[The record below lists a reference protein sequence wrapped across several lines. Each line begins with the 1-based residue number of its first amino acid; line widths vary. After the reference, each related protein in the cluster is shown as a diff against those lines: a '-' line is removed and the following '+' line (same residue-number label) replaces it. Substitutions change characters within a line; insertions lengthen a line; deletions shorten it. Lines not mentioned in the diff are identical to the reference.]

1 MADARADAIA
11 HLAQLVPEAAD
22 PIVRIILSRQF
33 RVFEWFVPAVNVL
46 ARRASP
52 VGVADVQR
60 LSVLGDPLE
69 LALKL
74 SWVRESFTGQQSA
87 RSLVDS
93 GPVAT
98 PQVQNRQGLLGFPLA
113 RGDCGYHFL
122 CTTHEVVTN
131 CVGEGCA
138 RDVNGERRAAH
149 DFTAAICKIFECTPD
164 GRPKQS
170 QWRRRAAPN
179 EEEECVRSHII
190 YTVQHAAPA

>member
-11 HLAQLVPEAAD
+11 HLAQLVPEASD
-22 PIVRIILSRQF
+22 PILRTILSRRF
-33 RVFEWFVPAVNVL
+33 SIFEWFVPAVHVL
-46 ARRASP
+46 ARRVSP

-74 SWVRESFTGQQSA
+74 SWVRESFTGQQSH

-93 GPVAT
+93 DPVAA
-98 PQVQNRQGLLGFPLA
+98 PQVKKREVLDILT
-113 RGDCGYHFL
+113 RRDCGYYFL
-122 CTTHEVVTN
+122 CTKHEVVTN
-131 CVGEGCA
+131 CVGKGCTG
-138 RDVNGERRAAH
+138 DVNGERRAAH

-170 QWRRRAAPN
+170 Q
-179 EEEECVRSHII
+179 
-190 YTVQHAAPA
+190 

>member
-149 DFTAAICKIFECTPD
+149 DSPRPSARSSSVHLTD
-164 GRPKQS
+164 GRN
-170 QWRRRAAPN
+170 RANGGVERHRTKKKNA
-179 EEEECVRSHII
+179 CDRI
-190 YTVQHAAPA
+190 